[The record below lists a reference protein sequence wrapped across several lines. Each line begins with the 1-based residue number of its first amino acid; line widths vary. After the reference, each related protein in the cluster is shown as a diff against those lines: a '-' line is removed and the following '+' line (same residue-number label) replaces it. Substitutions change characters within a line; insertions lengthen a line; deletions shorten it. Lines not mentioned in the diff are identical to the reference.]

1 MDGVMEVPRLTGVQK
16 EINSWYTN
24 KAVLHQIRDI
34 TYSRETKWNIIL
46 PSKKMWGVRH
56 RFLGSI
62 DYLEKEL
69 AILDI
74 HNRPVGMM
82 VGTQEINWS
91 NIPPADH
98 PPSQLISN
106 GSFNL
111 SEIKNYNKD
120 WKQIIEDPDVAK
132 IGNQIMVFDFD
143 DPTDLRKAFDDALAI
158 YDYLRDQDIN
168 PSFIF
173 SGNKGFHIWVHPEA
187 IQKLIPVD
195 VMTKVH
201 TLQRWG
207 QLLAGLVREIVSE
220 ILGSTHWLATPPPLN
235 TDLSPNWM
243 QGLVRCPYSIHEKS
257 GQIVW
262 PLDQEEITNL
272 DLWMDEGSLAT
283 DVAGLLHSWVSA
295 FSGYSGKLTYHPPH
309 NKMYQ
314 RTLDSLRYYET

>member
-1 MDGVMEVPRLTGVQK
+1 MDGVMGVPQLTGVQN

-34 TYSRETKWNIIL
+34 TYRRETKWQVIL
-46 PSKKMWGVRH
+46 PSKNLWGIRH
-56 RFLGSI
+56 RFIGSI

-106 GSFNL
+106 GSWN
-111 SEIKNYNKD
+111 SEIKTYNNN
-120 WKQIIEDPDVAK
+120 WKGIIEDTDVAK

-143 DPTDLRKAFDDALAI
+143 DTKNLRIPFDNALLV
-158 YDYLRDQDIN
+158 YNYLLELQCT

-173 SGNKGFHIWVHPEA
+173 SGNKGFHIWVHPED
-187 IQKLIPVD
+187 IQRLIPVD

-201 TLQRWG
+201 NLQSWG
-207 QLLAGLVREIVSE
+207 RLLAGLVKEIVSDV
-220 ILGSTHWLATPPPLN
+220 LGSAHPIA
-235 TDLSPNWM
+235 DLSPNYM
-243 QGLVRCPYSIHEKS
+243 QGMVRCPYSIHETS
-257 GQIVW
+257 AQIVW
-262 PLDQEEITNL
+262 PLDQEDIINL
-272 DLWMDEGSLAT
+272 ELNLEEGSLAT
-283 DVAGLLHSWVSA
+283 DVAGLLHDWVSC
-295 FSGYSGKLTYHPPH
+295 FPGYAGKITHHPPH
-309 NKMYQ
+309 SKMFQ
-314 RTLDSLRYYET
+314 RTLDSLRENNSHNDDSN

>member
-1 MDGVMEVPRLTGVQK
+1 MEVPRLTGVQK

-143 DPTDLRKAFDDALAI
+143 DPTDLRKPFDNALAV

-173 SGNKGFHIWVHPEA
+173 SGNKGFHIWVHPED

-201 TLQRWG
+201 TLQSWG
-207 QLLAGLVREIVSE
+207 RLLAGLVREIVLE
-220 ILGSTHWLATPPPLN
+220 VLGSTHPIA
-235 TDLSPNWM
+235 DLSPNYM
-243 QGLVRCPYSIHEKS
+243 QGMVRCPYSIHEKS

>member
-1 MDGVMEVPRLTGVQK
+1 MEVPRLTGVQK

-173 SGNKGFHIWVHPEA
+173 SGNKGFHIWVHPED

-201 TLQRWG
+201 TLQSWG

>member
-1 MDGVMEVPRLTGVQK
+1 MRPWLFQRLDD
-16 EINSWYTN
+16 
-24 KAVLHQIRDI
+24 H
-34 TYSRETKWNIIL
+34 SR
-46 PSKKMWGVRH
+46 VREP
-56 RFLGSI
+56 G
-62 DYLEKEL
+62 K
-69 AILDI
+69 
-74 HNRPVGMM
+74 
-82 VGTQEINWS
+82 
-91 NIPPADH
+91 
-98 PPSQLISN
+98 
-106 GSFNL
+106 
-111 SEIKNYNKD
+111 
-120 WKQIIEDPDVAK
+120 
-132 IGNQIMVFDFD
+132 
-143 DPTDLRKAFDDALAI
+143 
-158 YDYLRDQDIN
+158 
-168 PSFIF
+168 
-173 SGNKGFHIWVHPEA
+173 SGNKGFHIWVHPED

-201 TLQRWG
+201 TLQSWG

>member
-1 MDGVMEVPRLTGVQK
+1 MGVPRLTGVPN
-16 EINSWYTN
+16 EINSWYTDI
-24 KAVLHQIRDI
+24 AVLHEICAI

-46 PSKKMWGVRH
+46 PSNTMWGIRH

-69 AILDI
+69 AILDV

-106 GSFNL
+106 GSFNS
-111 SEIKNYNKD
+111 SEIKNYNND
-120 WKQIIEDPDVAK
+120 WKEIIEDPDVAK

-143 DPTDLRKAFDDALAI
+143 DPTDLRKPFDDALDI
-158 YDYLRDQDIN
+158 YNYLRDQDIN

-173 SGNKGFHIWVHPEA
+173 SGNKGFHIWVHPED

-201 TLQRWG
+201 TLQSWG
-207 QLLAGLVREIVSE
+207 RLLAGLVNEIVSE
-220 ILGSTHWLATPPPLN
+220 VLGSTHPIA
-235 TDLSPNWM
+235 DLSPNYK
-243 QGLVRCPYSIHEKS
+243 QGMVRCPYSIHEKS

-262 PLDQEEITNL
+262 PLDREEIINL
-272 DLWMDEGSLAT
+272 DLRMDEGSLAT

-295 FSGYSGKLTYHPPH
+295 FSGYSGKLTHHPPH
-309 NKMYQ
+309 SKMYK
-314 RTLDSLRYYET
+314 RTLDSLRCNDT

>member
-1 MDGVMEVPRLTGVQK
+1 MDGVMEVPQLTGVQNQ
-16 EINSWYTN
+16 INSWYTN

-34 TYSRETKWNIIL
+34 TYSRETKWQVIL
-46 PSKKMWGVRH
+46 PSNNMWGIRH

-106 GSFNL
+106 GSFNI
-111 SEIKNYNKD
+111 SEIKNYNND
-120 WKQIIEDPDVAK
+120 WKEIIEDPDVAK

-143 DPTDLRKAFDDALAI
+143 DPTDLRKPFDNALAI

-173 SGNKGFHIWVHPEA
+173 SGNKGFHIWVHPED

-201 TLQRWG
+201 SLQSWG
-207 QLLAGLVREIVSE
+207 RLLAGLVNEIVSE
-220 ILGSTHWLATPPPLN
+220 FLGSTHPIA
-235 TDLSPNWM
+235 DLSPNYR
-243 QGLVRCPYSIHEKS
+243 QGMVRCPYSIHEKS

-262 PLDQEEITNL
+262 PLDQEDIINL
-272 DLWMDEGSLAT
+272 ELNLEGGSLAT
-283 DVAGLLHSWVSA
+283 DVATLLHDWVSC
-295 FSGYSGKLTYHPPH
+295 FPGYDGKITHHPPH
-309 NKMYQ
+309 NKMYK
-314 RTLDSLRYYET
+314 RALDSLRSHDT

>member
-1 MDGVMEVPRLTGVQK
+1 MGVPLLTGAQN

-24 KAVLHQIRDI
+24 RAVLHQIRDI
-34 TYSRETKWNIIL
+34 TYSRETKWQIIL
-46 PSKKMWGVRH
+46 PSNNMWGIRH

-106 GSFNL
+106 GSWNT
-111 SEIKNYNKD
+111 EIKNYNND
-120 WKQIIEDPDVAK
+120 WKGIIEDTDVAE

-143 DPTDLRKAFDDALAI
+143 DTKDLRIPFDNALTI
-158 YDYLRDQDIN
+158 YDYLRDQDIH

-173 SGNKGFHIWVHPEA
+173 SGNKGFHIWVHPED

-201 TLQRWG
+201 SLQSWG
-207 QLLAGLVREIVSE
+207 RLLAGLVKEIVSDV
-220 ILGSTHWLATPPPLN
+220 LGSDHPIA
-235 TDLSPNWM
+235 DLSPNYM
-243 QGLVRCPYSIHEKS
+243 QGMVRCPYSIHEKS

-262 PLDQEEITNL
+262 PLDEEDIINL
-272 DLWMDEGSLAT
+272 EFNLEEGSLAT
-283 DVAGLLHSWVSA
+283 DVAGLLHNWVSS
-295 FSGYSGKLTYHPPH
+295 FPGYAGKITHHPPH
-309 NKMYQ
+309 SKMFK
-314 RTLDSLRYYET
+314 RTLDSLRENNTQNDDSN

>member
-1 MDGVMEVPRLTGVQK
+1 MDGVMGVPLLTGVQN

-24 KAVLHQIRDI
+24 KAVLHHIRDI
-34 TYSRETKWNIIL
+34 TYSRETKWQVIL
-46 PSKKMWGVRH
+46 PSQKLWGIRH

-98 PPSQLISN
+98 PPSKLIAN
-106 GSFNL
+106 GSFN
-111 SEIKNYNKD
+111 SFEIKNYNND
-120 WKQIIEDPDVAK
+120 WKDIIADLDVAK

-143 DPTDLRKAFDDALAI
+143 DTKDIRKPFDNAITI
-158 YDYLRDQDIN
+158 YDHLRSLDIN

-173 SGNKGFHIWVHPEA
+173 SGNKGFHIWVHPED

-195 VMTKVH
+195 VMAKVH
-201 TLQRWG
+201 TLQSWG
-207 QLLAGLVREIVSE
+207 QLLAGLVREIVLE
-220 ILGSTHWLATPPPLN
+220 VLGSSHPVA
-235 TDLSPNWM
+235 DLSPNYM
-243 QGLVRCPYSIHEKS
+243 QGMVRCPYSIHEKS

-262 PLDQEEITNL
+262 PMDQEEINKL
-272 DLWMDEGSLAT
+272 DLKLEAGSSAT
-283 DVAGLLHSWVSA
+283 DVARLLHSWISD
-295 FSGYSGKLTYHPPH
+295 FPGYSGKLTYHPPH
-309 NKMYQ
+309 SKMYQ
-314 RTLDSLRYYET
+314 RTLDSLRSHDT

>member
-1 MDGVMEVPRLTGVQK
+1 MEVPRLTGVQK

-34 TYSRETKWNIIL
+34 TYSRETKWNVIL
-46 PSKKMWGVRH
+46 PSNNMWGIRH

-98 PPSQLISN
+98 PPSKLISN
-106 GSFNL
+106 GSWNT
-111 SEIKNYNKD
+111 EIKTYNND
-120 WKQIIEDPDVAK
+120 WKGIIEDPDVAK

-143 DPTDLRKAFDDALAI
+143 DPTDLRKPFDNALAV

-173 SGNKGFHIWVHPEA
+173 SGNKGFHIWVHPED

-201 TLQRWG
+201 TLQSWG
-207 QLLAGLVREIVSE
+207 RLLAGLVREIVLE
-220 ILGSTHWLATPPPLN
+220 VLGSTHPIA
-235 TDLSPNWM
+235 DLSPNYM
-243 QGLVRCPYSIHEKS
+243 QGMVRCPYSIHEKS

-272 DLWMDEGSLAT
+272 DLWMDEGSLAV